1 MKFMFDLVFSIYS
14 WSTVN
19 DTRKKWIK
27 EQSNHRGF
35 FTVNNTNDIN
45 DAS

>member
-1 MKFMFDLVFSIYS
+1 MFDLVFSIYS

-27 EQSNHRGF
+27 EQSNHHRF

-45 DAS
+45 DES